1 MSNIRL
7 YYPGTIVKN
16 STNLLS
22 KEHTHY
28 LTNVMRLKRG
38 SNVNLFNKELKR
50 RLVEKSLFMI
60 DIYEA
65 TKNEDGFS
73 NSNISF

>member
-7 YYPGTIVKN
+7 YYPGAIVEN

-28 LTNVMRLKRG
+28 ITNVMRLKIK
-38 SNVNLFNKELKR
+38 VNFIKINHLLWEFKHI
-50 RLVEKSLFMI
+50 V
-60 DIYEA
+60 
-65 TKNEDGFS
+65 
-73 NSNISF
+73 